1 MRALIDTCI
10 IIDALQDRR
19 PFADD
24 ARAVFYAAADC
35 LFDGYITA
43 KSTADI
49 YYLTHRHTH
58 SDKKTRDTLKKLCA
72 LFEILDTAAADCIN
86 AVDSCISDYED
97 AIMAESAAR
106 SGMDCIVTRN
116 VSNYSLSKVPVYTPQ
131 EFLAALG

>member
-24 ARAVFYAAADC
+24 ARAVFY
-35 LFDGYITA
+35 
-43 KSTADI
+43 
-49 YYLTHRHTH
+49 
-58 SDKKTRDTLKKLCA
+58 
-72 LFEILDTAAADCIN
+72 AAADCIN

-116 VSNYSLSKVPVYTPQ
+116 VSDYSLSKVPVYTPQ

>member
-24 ARAVFYAAADC
+24 ARAVFYAAADG

-43 KSTADI
+43 ESTADI
-49 YYLTHRHTH
+49 YYLTHRHAH
-58 SDKKTRDTLKKLCA
+58 SDKGTREALKKLCA

-86 AVDSCISDYED
+86 ALDSDIKDYED
-97 AIMAESAAR
+97 AVMAESAVR

-116 VSNYSLSKVPVYTPQ
+116 TADYLFSKVAVYTPH
-131 EFLAALG
+131 EFLAMFD